1 MPAAAGG
8 CCCFARVPYFRDLWV
23 LFLPVGAC
31 RWPGD
36 LFAPWCPHRLA
47 GCSSLPASSLLL
59 PGASAP
65 TCRHGPSSARNFF
78 WITRPWWCNS
88 DINFD
93 LEDFLYKDSG
103 FSVRWVYE
111 GVIDDPY
118 EEFFIAENKSLQK
131 FFTTK
136 PYPCDPSTLPKY
148 PPSKEFDTKLRDE
161 EARRQRATSVKGRES
176 EYRRRDSRNS
186 NAAARSKCECRV
198 TNLITTAADPKPK
211 SNSEKYNPQEDA
223 GSSFPIDPPRGP
235 SAYGSSWN
243 KKGMES
249 GHVGLRTQRSYM
261 PMPNGASEHSGLAS
275 RNSALFN
282 NPGERNSHSQWVD
295 KQLSSKYNQLDDVEP
310 SGKQEWNNHLLDRPA
325 SSHKKG
331 DK

>member
-1 MPAAAGG
+1 
-8 CCCFARVPYFRDLWV
+8 
-23 LFLPVGAC
+23 
-31 RWPGD
+31 
-36 LFAPWCPHRLA
+36 
-47 GCSSLPASSLLL
+47 
-59 PGASAP
+59 
-65 TCRHGPSSARNFF
+65 
-78 WITRPWWCNS
+78 
-88 DINFD
+88 
-93 LEDFLYKDSG
+93 
-103 FSVRWVYE
+103 WVYE

-148 PPSKEFDTKLRDE
+148 PPKATEFDTKLRDE
-161 EARRQRATSVKGRES
+161 EARRAASVQGRES
-176 EYRRRDSRNS
+176 EYGRRDSRNS
-186 NAAARSKCECRV
+186 NAAA
-198 TNLITTAADPKPK
+198 DPNVNAELQISLQKRQPQSNPK
-211 SNSEKYNPQEDA
+211 SNSEKYNPQEDD
-223 GSSFPIDPPRGP
+223 GSGFPIDPPRGP

-243 KKGMES
+243 KKGIES

-261 PMPNGASEHSGLAS
+261 PMPNGAFEHSGLAS

-295 KQLSSKYNQLDDVEP
+295 KQLSSKYNQLDDAEP

-331 DK
+331 DKGYGPPKKNRIHYSGPLMPPGGNLDEMLKEHERQIQQAVRKACLDKVKTKKNIGDGIQSEALLY